1 MLCFAFSS
9 QALTSQTSNTING
22 SAPYLTFDNG
32 RTRVT
37 SLDDELF
44 KITLSNGSEITP
56 ATDSSSTIPIELPNA
71 NETFANID
79 TLIPAGSDSIA
90 LSSLIGAPNSYWR
103 DDDGDDDFEIIGDL
117 KLTITDK
124 NNQVVARNAILDI
137 CNAPYKLTLSNENTT
152 LKTRYGIPNGTDIS
166 ARSVTYYINPKASP
180 LVCFARPNLE
190 HNRLVTDH
198 NFDGPAEIWDPGKGF
213 KPQASYG
220 SNFPT
225 TGANEL
231 YFYLDIGGVQPLV
244 WEEVKHEGITVK
256 AEYDRDHEGKIV
268 NPAMVRVT
276 LKGPAATDTQWKSDT
291 PNTIG
296 EPIGKPDLPQTFE
309 LVGSYSKGGPAIVKY
324 GFKLNQWFVNRGDVL
339 TYKKRDNTVDNT
351 VDWCGQIGYKIPK
364 VKDLTNSTCR
374 GYGVL
379 YYCRGAVGATPKSP
393 DNFFTRVI
401 GAGFFSE
408 WGPMGEE
415 EFYKDAGFITHGY
428 WTQDVTPFPENAQNP
443 DRFDVYSLDG
453 TVRWNYA
460 AREGAYELC
469 VYPESKSDSDSN

>member
-124 NNQVVARNAILDI
+124 NNQIVARNAILDI

-152 LKTRYGIPNGTDIS
+152 LKTRYGVPNGTNIS
-166 ARSVTYYINPKASP
+166 ARRVTYYINPKANPS
-180 LVCFARPNLE
+180 VCFARPNLV
-190 HNRLVTDH
+190 HTGGLNH
-198 NFDGPAEIWDPGKGF
+198 NFNGPAEMWDPDKGF

-231 YFYLDIGGVQPLV
+231 HFYLDIGGVQPLV

-256 AEYDRDHEGKIV
+256 AEYDRDDEGKIV

-276 LKGPAATDTQWKSDT
+276 LKGPAVTDESQWESDT
-291 PNTIG
+291 PN
-296 EPIGKPDLPQTFE
+296 EIGKPNLPQTFE

-324 GFKLNQWFVNRGDVL
+324 GFVLKQWFVNRGN
-339 TYKKRDNTVDNT
+339 KKTPQDNLAN
-351 VDWCGQIGYKIPK
+351 WCEKIGYEVPR
-364 VKDLTNSTCR
+364 VKDLTNGICTEQDCIGSE
-374 GYGVL
+374 
-379 YYCRGAVGATPKSP
+379 GANPSSP
-393 DNFFTRVI
+393 NKYFTRTI

-408 WGPMGEE
+408 WGNLSLP
-415 EFYKDAGFITHGY
+415 FYNDNAKTNFVEYGY
-428 WTQDVTPFPENAQNP
+428 WTGDLGQENTSDDETDNRP
-443 DRFDVYSLDG
+443 PYLDVYIRDG
-453 TVRWNYA
+453 NFGWDFPRQH
-460 AREGAYELC
+460 GAYGLC
-469 VYPESKSDSDSN
+469 VWPKSDPN